1 MEENRPRGVPL
12 SPKSMVDSVADWP
25 LYQVVDYM
33 RKKEKEDRP
42 PTVFVSCRSVIKS
55 LSDMVRELA
64 DRYGVSHNRICGYL
78 SYHGIMIARDD
89 TTMSRMA
96 SVCSQLRQHA
106 LLTDDTDTLDMLNSI
121 LPYSPRIQ
129 DSMFYRL
136 SVFDWVASEFE
147 DLAVSCGVPK
157 FRIIQVFVAKSMLSD
172 DTARVAGAAGRLSEE
187 VSRWDIWMI
196 KRLGMLEGLFRE
208 PEK

>member
-1 MEENRPRGVPL
+1 
-12 SPKSMVDSVADWP
+12 MVDSVADWP
-25 LYQVVDYM
+25 LHQVVEYL
-33 RKKEKEDRP
+33 RKKEKDERS
-42 PTVFVSCRSVIKS
+42 PTVFVTCRSVIKS

-64 DRYGVSHNRICGYL
+64 GRYNVSHNRICGWI

-89 TTMSRMA
+89 ATMTKMA
-96 SVCSQLRQHA
+96 SVCSQLRQSA
-106 LLTDDTDTLDMLNSI
+106 LLADDTDTLDMLNSI

-157 FRIIQVFVAKSMLSD
+157 FRIIQVFMAKSMLSD
-172 DTARVAGAAGRLSEE
+172 DTDRVAGAAGRLSKE
-187 VSRWDIWMI
+187 VSRWDNWMG
-196 KRLGMLEGLFRE
+196 KRLGMLEGLARE
-208 PEK
+208 LEK